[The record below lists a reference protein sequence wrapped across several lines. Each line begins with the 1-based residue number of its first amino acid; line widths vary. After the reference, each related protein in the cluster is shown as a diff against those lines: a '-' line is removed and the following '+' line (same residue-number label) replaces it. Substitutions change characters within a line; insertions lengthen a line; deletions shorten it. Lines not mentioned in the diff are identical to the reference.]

1 MWLFIYIF
9 KKSLIVIIRHKISKD
24 FQLLTSDKKIVILK
38 AGSLLENYK
47 YTTKNDQIKVD
58 RDIVDSNPD
67 FFLLLDWKVE
77 LVNVMKQNKIQTPA
91 VIAKKIIPF
100 LEEIIMSSSGSG
112 SSDLSGEVE
121 ALQEE
126 VKERAKKLR
135 EKEIELETSQERVL
149 RREKQIELD
158 LEEARTKLDRREREI
173 SDLSSN
179 LDLLTQGKERELELK
194 YQKRENSLASEWQDK
209 FDEITR
215 KESLNSQ
222 KLIEVEAKESGYL
235 KKMKEI
241 QQKEEAI
248 RELELGI
255 KSKEMN
261 IESLIMDSQKDLDK
275 KQKEMLEKL
284 KNDMK
289 DLSQR
294 EKDFDKKMNDLE
306 EREKELLTREE
317 NFLERIK
324 QLEGEI
330 FEKQNL
336 LDEKIRQIAQKE
348 EELSQK
354 NIDFL
359 IDQALTQFEKKIPW
373 QYHRKK

>member
-1 MWLFIYIF
+1 M
-9 KKSLIVIIRHKISKD
+9 IIRHKISKD

-47 YTTKNDQIKVD
+47 YTTKNDQVKVD

-100 LEEIIMSSSGSG
+100 LEEIIMSSSSSG
-112 SSDLSGEVE
+112 SSDLSEEVE

-222 KLIEVEAKESGYL
+222 KLIEVEARESGYL

-275 KQKEMLEKL
+275 KQKEMVEKL

-359 IDQALTQFEKKIPW
+359 IDQALSQFEKKIPW

>member
-1 MWLFIYIF
+1 MWLFIYIS

-24 FQLLTSDKKIVILK
+24 FQLLTGDKKIVILK

-47 YTTKNDQIKVD
+47 YTTKNDQVKVD

-112 SSDLSGEVE
+112 SSDPSEEME

-126 VKERAKKLR
+126 LKEKNRKLR
-135 EKEIELETSQERVL
+135 EREIELETTQDRVL

-158 LEEARTKLDRREREI
+158 LEEAKTRLDRREREI
-173 SDLSSN
+173 TDLSSN

-194 YQKRENSLASEWQDK
+194 YQKRENALASEWQDK
-209 FDEITR
+209 FDELTR

-222 KLIEVEAKESGYL
+222 KLIEVEAKESGFL
-235 KKMKEI
+235 KKLKEL
-241 QQKEEAI
+241 QQKEESI

-261 IESLIMDSQKDLDK
+261 IETLIMDSQKDLDK

-294 EKDFDKKMNDLE
+294 EKDFDQKMNLLE
-306 EREKELLTREE
+306 EREKTLLTNEE
-317 NFLERIK
+317 NFLEKIKSLESQIEQK
-324 QLEGEI
+324 QLV
-330 FEKQNL
+330 
-336 LDEKIRQIAQKE
+336 LDEKIVEIAKKE

-354 NIDFL
+354 NVDFL

-373 QYHRKK
+373 QYHRRK